1 MPTGRFVDGLGS
13 GVAGGR
19 RGAGGAV
26 TSGCGLLDPGG
37 EPSAQTAPPAAAVEE
52 SLPPDAYEEA
62 TPSPETPE
70 PTTPAP
76 KRSSK
81 KPKPQPAKT
90 EDPNNFTEPD
100 CADHEGRNVSK
111 KAAKAAL
118 NAAAAKTYWPGS
130 APALKVPADL
140 VRATAWHESG
150 WQSNIVNCDG
160 GRGLMQVMP
169 ATADFVNARFEKS
182 YDAHDY
188 RQNAILGANYLAWL
202 TRYFGDLYFAKNY
215 SLSPGRCSSTRSSRC
230 LLNLVIA
237 GYNAGPAEVEAGYA
251 KKRLP
256 RPEYVDSV
264 RSLMRS
270 CFCDR
275 Y

>member
-1 MPTGRFVDGLGS
+1 MACARALRL
-13 GVAGGR
+13 VA
-19 RGAGGAV
+19 AVLAVAV

-37 EPSAQTAPPAAAVEE
+37 EPSARTAPPAAAEE

-62 TPSPETPE
+62 TPSPQTPE
-70 PTTPAP
+70 PSTPAP
-76 KRSSK
+76 KPPSK
-81 KPKPQPAKT
+81 KPKPGPART
-90 EDPNNFTEPD
+90 EDPNNFTEPG

-118 NAAAAKTYWPGS
+118 NAAAAKRYWPGS
-130 APALKVPADL
+130 APTLKVPADL

-169 ATADFVNARFEKS
+169 ATAEFVNTRFEKS

-188 RQNAILGANYLAWL
+188 KQNAILGANYLAWL
-202 TRYFGDLYFAKNY
+202 TKYFGDRYFKGSYN
-215 SLSPGRCSSTRSSRC
+215 LSAGKCRSTTSGGC

-237 GYNAGPAEVEAGYA
+237 GYNAGPADVEAGRQA
-251 KKRLP
+251 NELP

-264 RSLMRS
+264 RSLMTS
-270 CFCDR
+270 CFCDK